1 MILTADRI
9 ITGDPKLV
17 VADNAIRLNDGL
29 IEAVGSID
37 ALKER
42 FPDDEVKSYPGSSIM
57 PGMIDLHVHFGYLQD
72 PFDFMRP
79 DAASFATLFTMGR
92 MRETLKNGVLTV
104 RDATSPFGIGTALK
118 EAKARGYIEAPRIFA
133 CLKGI
138 CMTGGHGAS
147 LPESVYECDGPDEI
161 RKAIRKNLKEGA
173 DCIKILTSEAYRGEE
188 LSREELFAAAEEAHR
203 FGVKIS
209 AHAGYGAAIQNCID
223 AGFDS
228 IEHGTH
234 LTVEQGR
241 KMLEMNIT
249 WVPTVMV
256 FNYTY
261 DRVSGDPAIQGDLSG
276 MKDAVRYLKEST
288 ECYPGN
294 IRPLYDM
301 GVRIATG
308 TDTDCT
314 DYPGCSPVAG
324 ECRYLVD
331 CGLTPLEAIG
341 CATKNGAEYLGMGNS
356 LGQIREGYIADV
368 IVVDGDPSSDIR
380 ALEHVSGVF
389 QAGRELKCGL

>member
-1 MILTADRI
+1 MILAADRI

-173 DCIKILTSEAYRGEE
+173 D
-188 LSREELFAAAEEAHR
+188 
-203 FGVKIS
+203 
-209 AHAGYGAAIQNCID
+209 
-223 AGFDS
+223 
-228 IEHGTH
+228 
-234 LTVEQGR
+234 
-241 KMLEMNIT
+241 
-249 WVPTVMV
+249 
-256 FNYTY
+256 
-261 DRVSGDPAIQGDLSG
+261 
-276 MKDAVRYLKEST
+276 
-288 ECYPGN
+288 
-294 IRPLYDM
+294 
-301 GVRIATG
+301 
-308 TDTDCT
+308 
-314 DYPGCSPVAG
+314 
-324 ECRYLVD
+324 
-331 CGLTPLEAIG
+331 
-341 CATKNGAEYLGMGNS
+341 
-356 LGQIREGYIADV
+356 
-368 IVVDGDPSSDIR
+368 
-380 ALEHVSGVF
+380 
-389 QAGRELKCGL
+389 